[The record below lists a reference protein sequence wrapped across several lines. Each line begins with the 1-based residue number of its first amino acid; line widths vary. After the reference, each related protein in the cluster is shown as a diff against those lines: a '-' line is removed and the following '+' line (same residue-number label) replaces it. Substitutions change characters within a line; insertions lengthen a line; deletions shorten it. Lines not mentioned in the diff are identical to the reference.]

1 MIEAQPSRTAERVA
15 MRRAAHQ
22 LLDRPV
28 VHEDPLAL
36 RILAPRVAEA
46 LRADPGRR
54 EGGPFSVSLRA
65 FLVARSRLAEDV
77 LAEAFARG
85 VRQYVVLGAGLD
97 TFAYRNPHEGLRVF
111 EVDFPATQAWKRQR
125 LADVQIEVPPSV
137 TYVAID
143 FATEKLIDALES
155 AGLATGEPTFF
166 SWLGVTPYLTS
177 ETVLE
182 TLEDVA
188 PLAAGGGGIVF
199 DYMVDP
205 ALLSLR
211 ERIGLRMLGAR
222 VAAAGE
228 PFLGFFRPHDL
239 VERMHAMGFS
249 EVEDLTPADINARLF
264 SGRTDAFRIGG
275 SGHIAIARA

>member
-1 MIEAQPSRTAERVA
+1 MIEAHPSRTAERVA

-22 LLDRPV
+22 LLDRPA

-36 RILAPRVAEA
+36 RILAPRVADA

-54 EGGPFSVSLRA
+54 EAGPFTVSLRA
-65 FLVARSRLAEDV
+65 FLVARSRLAEDA
-77 LAEAFARG
+77 LAQAVARG

-97 TFAYRNPHEGLRVF
+97 TFAYRNPHAGLRVF

-125 LADVQIEVPPSV
+125 LADVQIEVPESV

-143 FATEKLIDALES
+143 FATGVLTDALQS
-155 AGLATGEPTFF
+155 AGLSSGEPTFF

-177 ETVLE
+177 DTVFE
-182 TLEDVA
+182 TLEGLA

-205 ALLSLR
+205 ELLNIR
-211 ERIGLRMLGAR
+211 ERIVLRMLAAR

-239 VERMHAMGFS
+239 VERMHAMGFA
-249 EVEDLTPADINARLF
+249 EVDDLTPEDINARLF

-275 SGHIAIARA
+275 SGHVAVACA